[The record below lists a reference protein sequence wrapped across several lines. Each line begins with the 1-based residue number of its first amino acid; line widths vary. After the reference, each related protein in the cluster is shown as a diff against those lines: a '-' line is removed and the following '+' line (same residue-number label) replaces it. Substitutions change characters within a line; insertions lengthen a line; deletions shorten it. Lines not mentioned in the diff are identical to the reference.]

1 MNAGVLKKIS
11 LILGLS
17 LIFLNFNIQ
26 ISCAQADAKSKY
38 DLGKVKAQKDP
49 IPGEGNLVGSVT
61 MLGKKTKIPL
71 VFIEVEGGK
80 SIQSDTKGKF
90 SLTLEQG
97 TYTIKVDCSGYKQLV
112 IKDLVIKEGS
122 DQYIKIELASIDTGK
137 FK

>member
-1 MNAGVLKKIS
+1 MNTSVLKRVS

-17 LIFLNFNIQ
+17 LTFLGLNVQN
-26 ISCAQADAKSKY
+26 SSAQADAKSKY

-49 IPGEGNLVGSVT
+49 IPGEGNLVGSVV

-71 VFIEVEGGK
+71 VFVEVEGGK

-97 TYTIKVDCSGYKQLV
+97 TYTIKIDCSGYKQLV
-112 IKDLVIKEGS
+112 IKDLAIKEGS